1 MQRIFLVG
9 YMGSGKTA
17 MGKLLAK
24 QRGLNFIDLDA
35 YIESKFLQTIAQI
48 FEHEGEAGFRQIEK
62 KHLHEVA
69 EFEDV
74 VIATGGGA
82 PCFFDNMKFMNL
94 RGETIY
100 IKLIPEH
107 LAERLSSSKAGV
119 RPLIRDKSGDDLLQ
133 HITETLK
140 HREPFYM
147 QAKRIIEGTDA
158 EIERQISNR
167 EKPGSTDLTN
177 TVE

>member
-1 MQRIFLVG
+1 MHRIFLIG

-24 QRGLNFIDLDA
+24 RLGLTFLDLDS
-35 YIESKFLQTIAQI
+35 YIENKFRRTIATI
-48 FEHEGEAGFRQIEK
+48 FKEDGEAGFREIEK
-62 KHLHEVA
+62 TCLHEVA

-82 PCFFDNMKFMNL
+82 PCFFDNMDYMNL

-100 IKLIPEH
+100 IKLTPEH
-107 LAERLSSSKAGV
+107 LAKRLSTSKAGV
-119 RPLIRDKSGDDLLQ
+119 RPLLRDKTGKELLQ

-158 EIERQISNR
+158 EIERQISQ
-167 EKPGSTDLTN
+167 
-177 TVE
+177 